1 MKKDDFYQYAVDG
14 YRPVENM
21 LKMVPADKLDWK
33 PGDGFMTLGQLIRHL
48 SEGIG
53 TELEMLV
60 RNSWPT
66 PVEGQGMPSCDV
78 ADALGRLER
87 DKDTL
92 RALLD
97 GVTEEEFADKVV
109 ATPWGA
115 AGKLEKMAFF
125 FQEHFTNHKMQLF
138 TYLKLLGF
146 PVNTQTLYMG

>member
-21 LKMVPADKLDWK
+21 MKMIPADKLDWK

-48 SEGIG
+48 GDGIG

-60 RNSWPT
+60 HNSWAT
-66 PVEGQGMPSCDV
+66 PAEGEGMPSCDV
-78 ADALGRLER
+78 ADALSRLER
-87 DKDTL
+87 DKGTL
-92 RALLD
+92 RAVLD
-97 GVTEEEFADKVV
+97 GLTEEEFANKV
-109 ATPWGA
+109 ASTPWGA
-115 AGKLEKMAFF
+115 AGTLEKMAFS

-146 PVNTQTLYMG
+146 PVNTQTLYGG

>member
-78 ADALGRLER
+78 ADALSRLER
-87 DKDTL
+87 DKTTL

-115 AGKLEKMAFF
+115 SGKLEKMAFF